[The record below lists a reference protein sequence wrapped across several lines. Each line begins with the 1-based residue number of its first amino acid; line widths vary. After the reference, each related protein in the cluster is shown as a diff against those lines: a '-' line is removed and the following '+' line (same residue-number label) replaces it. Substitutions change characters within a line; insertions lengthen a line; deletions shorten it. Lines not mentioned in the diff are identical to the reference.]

1 MRKKSAKPCG
11 NLVVKLGVIL
21 LLMKSE
27 NEQFGQVLGGSKIK
41 RGYFWGYLLK
51 NVKIISL

>member
-21 LLMKSE
+21 LFLWTRKMNNLDS
-27 NEQFGQVLGGSKIK
+27 F
-41 RGYFWGYLLK
+41 
-51 NVKIISL
+51 